1 MILTVTPNPAVDR
14 VYRIDGFEM
23 GKVHR
28 PESVTVSAGGKGI
41 NVARVSK
48 ILGADV
54 CALGFTGGS
63 SGSFIESEVKK
74 LGIHCAFTSV
84 SGETRINVNITDEN
98 GRSGEILGNGPFVT
112 ENERQAFESEFLS
125 RIGKCS
131 IAAASG
137 SLPQGLDSDFYCFI
151 VNKSNE
157 AGVPIVADTSGKAL
171 CEVVKHK
178 PFMVKP
184 NTDELLQL
192 FGQKPSN
199 DSEIKEC
206 LVKMHEMGVCVPLV
220 TLGADGAAAYV
231 EGKCIKFTPPK
242 INAVNTVG
250 SGDSTVGGICT
261 GIDKGIR
268 ISESI
273 KLGVACGTAN
283 TQFEQT
289 GVVSKEL
296 VSEYYNKISV
306 KVL

>member
-1 MILTVTPNPAVDR
+1 MILTVTANPAVDR

-54 CALGFTGGS
+54 CALGFVGGS
-63 SGSFIESEVKK
+63 SGAFIESEVEK
-74 LGIHCAFTSV
+74 LGIQCAFTAV

-112 ENERQAFESEFLS
+112 EKERQAFEREFLN

-137 SLPQGLDSDFYCFI
+137 SLPTGLDYEFYCSL
-151 VNKSNE
+151 VNTANKENK
-157 AGVPIVADTSGKAL
+157 PIIADTSGKAL
-171 CEVVKHK
+171 CEVVKCK

-184 NTDELLQL
+184 NTDELVHL
-192 FGQKPSN
+192 FSAKPEGEN
-199 DSEIKEC
+199 EIKEC
-206 LVKMHEMGVCVPLV
+206 LEKMHEMGVRVPLV
-220 TLGADGAAAYV
+220 TLGEKGAAAMV
-231 EGKCIKFTPPK
+231 DGNFLVFTPPK
-242 INAVNTVG
+242 IKAVNTVG

-261 GIDKGIR
+261 GLDRNMSIAD
-268 ISESI
+268 SI
-273 KLGVACGTAN
+273 KLGMASGAAN

-289 GVVSKEL
+289 GVVSREL
-296 VSEYYNKISV
+296 VSEYYNKIAV
-306 KVL
+306 KMI